1 MTVHRRAL
9 SWTALAALI
18 AAVMLPQ
25 VMPALA
31 SSAAPPARISIG
43 EIRPG
48 MRGEARTV
56 VRGVAV
62 ESFDVEVLAVVPGA
76 GPAGDLILIR
86 ASGPLIRRTGGIAA
100 GMSGSPVFLQGR
112 LAGAIGFGWTF
123 ADHSLGLVTPIA
135 DMLQALPGSRAEDR
149 RLPQPVTAAGRVIT
163 GVAIRSTPAEAQAL
177 AAGDPRVAVMVPLA
191 RPLLLSGLSPR
202 TADVL
207 RTFFEP
213 LGISPIEAATGSST
227 NAQPSL
233 VPGSAIGVQLMRGDV
248 NAVAIGTMTYR
259 QGDDIVAFG
268 HPFLNRG
275 RTGYLLTPAVIHDV
289 IQSAAF
295 PFKLGSAGAPV
306 GIITEDRRAAIGG
319 RLGALPPLVGI
330 RTVVT
335 DRDRGRT
342 VTLGTQVLRDP
353 QLGPAFALASAIEAV
368 DRALDRIGEGTARIR
383 LTLRGRGLDGPVV
396 RENVFYHQRDIGSA
410 ALVELPEALRL
421 LFANEFVRTG
431 PIDVTVE
438 AEVEQSRQTATVTDG
453 EAERRTRR
461 GDVMAIRVTVRPFQG
476 QPIVR
481 TVELAIPDA
490 FPLGPATLLIRA
502 GGRPAPEQGLASLLA
517 ADPVEAPAPSA
528 AAQLSTFVDRDR
540 NTDLVVE
547 LIPGAARLPDST
559 GGAQLQVART
569 RIATPWVVRGRL
581 QLPVTVDA
589 R

>member
-1 MTVHRRAL
+1 M
-9 SWTALAALI
+9 SWTAPAALI
-18 AAVMLPQ
+18 AAAMLPQ
-25 VMPALA
+25 VFPVLA
-31 SSAAPPARISIG
+31 SPAGSPPARMPIG
-43 EIRPG
+43 EVRPG

-56 VRGVAV
+56 VRGVAI

-86 ASGPLIRRTGGIAA
+86 ASGPLIRQTGGIAA

-149 RLPQPVTAAGRVIT
+149 RLPRPVTAAGRVIT
-163 GVAIRSTPAEAQAL
+163 EVAIRSTPAEAQGV
-177 AAGDPRVAVMVPLA
+177 AAGSPRVAVMVPLA

-202 TADVL
+202 TADLL

-227 NAQPSL
+227 NVRPPL
-233 VPGSAIGVQLMRGDV
+233 MPGSAIGVQLMRGDL

-259 QGDDIVAFG
+259 RGDDIVAFG

-275 RTGYLLTPAVIHDV
+275 RTGYLLTSAVIHDV
-289 IQSAAF
+289 VQSAAF

-319 RLGALPPLVGI
+319 RLGPLPPLVGI

-342 VTLGTQVLRDP
+342 VRLGTQVLRDP
-353 QLGPAFALASAIEAV
+353 QLGPALALASAIEAV
-368 DRALDRIGEGTARIR
+368 DRALDRIGEGTASIR

-410 ALVELPEALRL
+410 ALIELPEALRL

-431 PIDVTVE
+431 PVDVTIE
-438 AEVEQSRQTATVTDG
+438 AEVAQSRQTATVTEG
-453 EAERRTRR
+453 ETERRARR
-461 GDVMAIRVTVRPFQG
+461 GDVIAIRVTLRPFQG
-476 QPIVR
+476 QPVVR

-490 FPLGPATLLIRA
+490 FPLGSATVLIRA
-502 GGRPAPEQGLASLLA
+502 GGRLAPEQGLAALLA

-528 AAQLSTFVDRDR
+528 AAQLSTFADRDR

-547 LIPGAARLPDST
+547 LIPGAARFPDST
-559 GGAQLQVART
+559 GGTQVQT
-569 RIATPWVVRGRL
+569 VHIRIATPWVVRGRL
-581 QLPVTVDA
+581 QLPITVDA